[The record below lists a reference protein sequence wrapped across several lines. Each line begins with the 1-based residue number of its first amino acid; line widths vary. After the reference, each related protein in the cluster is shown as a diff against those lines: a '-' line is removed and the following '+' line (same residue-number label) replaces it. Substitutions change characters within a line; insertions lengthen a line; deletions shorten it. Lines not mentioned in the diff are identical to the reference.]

1 MKQEIEGGPMVK
13 YRLQKILRVL
23 IVAVIAIP
31 LFGFVVE
38 QLWNRLVPPIFGW
51 KSITFVQALGLF
63 VLSKILFGGFH
74 RHNRGR
80 RWDRGMM
87 DRWAAMSPEDRD
99 RFRAGVRSRAWCRDA
114 RAMQPAQEETAR

>member
-1 MKQEIEGGPMVK
+1 MVK

-23 IVAVIAIP
+23 IVAVVAIP

-38 QLWNRLVPPIFGW
+38 QLWNWLVPPVFGC

-63 VLSKILFGGFH
+63 VLSKVLFGGFH
-74 RHNRGR
+74 RHDRGR
-80 RWDRGMM
+80 RWNRGMM

-99 RFRAGVRSRAWCRDA
+99 RFRTGLRNRAWRRDA
-114 RAMQPAQEETAR
+114 RAMQPAQEDTTR